1 MNWKN
6 LSRLLQATDNKQPTQ
21 QVRLISTGLESFE
34 DKESVFKILSLD
46 LEPNNIG
53 LAKAKKWMAKIFEVF
68 EDEIDGYYSA
78 HDDLGE
84 AVYYLESSKETTSP
98 TTLKNVVRLLE
109 LDCGNMSSQS
119 YQLVKDAIFEMSALE
134 RRWFI
139 RYWLRVPRN
148 GINSG
153 ICQKVLAKR
162 YDKKLAEVKKHCNF
176 NLLSNVANYYET
188 GNEPPMLLSHGSFVA
203 PMLAKDVPMVKWPKN
218 RIVDYKYDGNRY
230 QVHKKE
236 NSVIIFNR
244 KGNIVTT
251 QFPDVV
257 ELVQTYEVGQ
267 AIFDGEIYPVDS
279 HGYPLEH
286 KNMATRVHSKNV
298 QEAMNKVLVEWVIF
312 DCLKWET
319 QTIMDLP
326 YEERLSL
333 FSTVPNQAHRM
344 ETGGDVLAFY
354 NNAIND
360 GFEGIIVKDA
370 SLPYEAGKRS
380 QGWAKYKPPRIELD
394 VVILSAQYGEGKK
407 SNVFATFELGVKSP
421 NGFASVGKVGTG
433 FSDQQ
438 LITLTNQLKRN
449 VESFEN
455 GTFKF
460 LPRIVLQVKAD
471 LISRDAKGNFGLR
484 FPRMERI
491 RDDKFVADID
501 TLERVEELA

>member
-1 MNWKN
+1 MNWMN
-6 LSRLLQATDNKQPTQ
+6 LSRLLEATDMKQPTQ
-21 QVRLISTGLESFE
+21 QVKLISTGLESFE
-34 DKESVFKILSLD
+34 DLESVFKILSLD
-46 LEPNNIG
+46 LESNNIG
-53 LAKAKKWMAKIFEVF
+53 LAKAKKWMGKMFEIFDE
-68 EDEIDGYYSA
+68 EIDGLYSA
-78 HDDLGE
+78 HDDLGD
-84 AVYYLESSKETTSP
+84 AIYYLESSKETTNH
-98 TTLKNVVRLLE
+98 TTLKSIVRLLE
-109 LDCGNMSSQS
+109 MDCGSINNQS

-153 ICQKVLAKR
+153 ICQKVAAKR
-162 YDKKLAEVKKHCNF
+162 YNKKLADTKKHCNF
-176 NLLSNVANYYET
+176 NSLSNVIAYYEMDS
-188 GNEPPMLLSHGSFVA
+188 EPPMNLSHGSFVA
-203 PMLAKDVPMVKWPKN
+203 PMLAKEVPMEKWPKDKV
-218 RIVDYKYDGNRY
+218 VDFKYDGNRY
-230 QVHKKE
+230 QIHKQNE
-236 NSVIIFNR
+236 SVIIFNR
-244 KGNIVTT
+244 KGKIVTS

-257 ELVQTYEVGQ
+257 QRVRGYPVWE

-286 KNMATRVHSKNV
+286 KHMATRVHSKNV
-298 QEAMNKVLVEWVIF
+298 QEAMNKVLVKWVIF

-319 QTIMDLP
+319 DTIMNLP
-326 YEERLSL
+326 YKERLAKYL
-333 FSTVPNQAHRM
+333 DIPDQVQRM
-344 ETGGDVLAFY
+344 ANGGDVLAFY
-354 NNAIND
+354 NIAINE

-370 SLPYEAGKRS
+370 SLPYESGKRS
-380 QGWAKYKPPRIELD
+380 AGWAKYKPPRIELD

-449 VESFEN
+449 VESFDN

-471 LISRDAKGNFGLR
+471 LISKDAKGNYGLR

-491 RDDKFVADID
+491 RDDKFVADIN
-501 TLERVEELA
+501 TLEDVEAMA